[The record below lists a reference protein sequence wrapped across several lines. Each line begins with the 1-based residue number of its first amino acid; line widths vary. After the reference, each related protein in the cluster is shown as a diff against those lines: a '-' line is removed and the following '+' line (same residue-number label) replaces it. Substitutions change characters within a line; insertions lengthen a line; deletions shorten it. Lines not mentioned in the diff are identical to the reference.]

1 MNLQVT
7 VYMDRRDV
15 TQWCESIAWGN
26 AAHELYRAFSL
37 TFKGWHSIVPGAS
50 WDIYGTR
57 DPTKPRSEI
66 LIRNG
71 VIPPDRQPVMSFAG
85 DELRMTITG
94 YDWSWMAQR
103 RCPSDTIVIASSRKL
118 AGWAIDKANGP
129 IGRWRWV
136 PTATLHDA
144 IQKLGALAGFTCELR
159 IPNFRIS
166 AQVLDPTKSYWRSIL
181 DLTECL
187 APVYEFRR
195 TENRVLITDRVAR
208 LQGVGSTMI
217 LSEAAIKGIEA
228 GPSVFRYVRRVL
240 IEVPRWL

>member
-1 MNLQVT
+1 VNLQVT

-15 TQWCESIAWGN
+15 TQWCESVSWGN
-26 AAHELYRAFSL
+26 AAHEIYRNFSL
-37 TFKGWHSIVPGAS
+37 TFKGWHSITPGAS

-57 DPTKPRSEI
+57 DPLVPRSEV

-71 VIPPDRQPVMSFAG
+71 VIPPDRQPVMTFEG
-85 DELRMTITG
+85 DELRMTVNG

-118 AGWAIDKANGP
+118 ARWAIEKAAGP
-129 IGRWRWV
+129 VGRWRWI

-144 IQKLGALAGFTCELR
+144 VQKLGSLAGFTCELR

-166 AQVLDPTKSYWRSIL
+166 AQVLDPTKSYWQSIL

-187 APVYEFRR
+187 APEYLFRR

-208 LQGVGSTMI
+208 LQGVGSTMV

>member
-1 MNLQVT
+1 MILQVT

-15 TQWCESIAWGN
+15 TQWCETIAWGN
-26 AAHELYRAFSL
+26 AAHELYRNFSL

-57 DPTKPRSEI
+57 DPLVPRSEV
-66 LIRNG
+66 LIRSG
-71 VIPPDRQPVMSFAG
+71 VIPPDRRPVMTFEG
-85 DELRMTITG
+85 DELRTTVTG

-118 AGWAIDKANGP
+118 ARWAIEKADGP
-129 IGRWRWV
+129 VGRWRWI

-144 IQKLGALAGFTCELR
+144 VQKLGSLAGFTCELR

-166 AQVLDPTKSYWRSIL
+166 AQVLDPTKSYWQSIL

-187 APVYEFRR
+187 APEYLFRR

-208 LQGVGSTMI
+208 LQGVGSTMV
-217 LSEAAIKGIEA
+217 LSEAAIRGIEA
-228 GPSVFRYVRRVL
+228 GPTRFRYVRRVL
-240 IEVPRWL
+240 VEVPRWV